1 MREAARE
8 FHVNHRTVQIWVKR
22 AKGKRLD
29 QVDWSDRPR
38 GGRREKASTPS
49 KIEDLIIRVRERLKD
64 FDPLGEFGAKA
75 IHQELQRGGVKPI
88 PSIRTIGRVLLR
100 RGVLDGKKRIRR
112 PAPKPGWYVPKVAE
126 QKMELESFDFVE
138 GLVIRGGQEVMAFNA
153 ITLHGG
159 FCSTW
164 IQSSW
169 TSEKTV
175 KTLISHW
182 QKEGIPG
189 FAQFDNDTIFHGP
202 HHVADCFGKVVRLCL
217 QLGVVPVFTPPRET
231 GFQAAIESYNGRWQS
246 KVWHRFQH
254 ENISALRNRSEKYVI
269 AARNKKSSRQDAAPS
284 RKSFPKNWSINHRR
298 VPRGQVIY
306 LRRTNALGEIEMLG
320 RKFKVDPNWP
330 HRLVR
335 AELDLLKEEIRFFRL
350 RRRDPD
356 QQPLIKKIPYA
367 PPKGLVSG

>member
-1 MREAARE
+1 MRQVARE
-8 FHVNHRTVQIWVKR
+8 FQVSLRTVQVWVER
-22 AKGKRLD
+22 AQGKRLD

-38 GGRREKASTPS
+38 GGRRAKGSTS
-49 KIEDLIIRVRERLKD
+49 TKIEDLIIRVRERLKD

-88 PSIRTIGRVLLR
+88 PSIRTIGRVLFR
-100 RGVLDGKKRIRR
+100 RGALDGKKRVRR
-112 PAPKPGWYVPKVAE
+112 PPPKLGWYLGTVANRE
-126 QKMELESFDFVE
+126 LELESFDFVE

-164 IQSSW
+164 IKSSW

-182 QKEGIPG
+182 QKEGLPG

-202 HHVADCFGKVVRLCL
+202 HHIADCFGKVVRMCL

-231 GFQAAIESYNGRWQS
+231 GFQGAIESYNGRWQS

-254 ENISALRNRSEKYVI
+254 ENITALKTKSDKYVA
-269 AARNKKSSRQDAAPS
+269 AARNKNSSRQDSAPS
-284 RKSFPKNWSINHRR
+284 RKSFPKNWLFDSRK
-298 VPRGQVIY
+298 PTKGLVIY
-306 LRRTNALGEIEMLG
+306 LRRTNASGEIEMIG

-335 AELDLLKEEIRFFRL
+335 AELDLLKKEIRIYRL

-356 QQPLIKKIPYA
+356 QHPFIKKIPYT
-367 PPKGLVSG
+367 PLKGVVSG